1 MCLAIP
7 AKLVEVHGEE
17 GTIELGGSRKTV
29 LLTLVNNPSV
39 GQYVLVHAGYAI
51 EVIGE
56 AEAHEVA
63 ALQRAV
69 FEAEQEDV
77 G

>member
-1 MCLAIP
+1 
-7 AKLVEVHGEE
+7 VF
-17 GTIELGGSRKTV
+17 
-29 LLTLVNNPSV
+29 LTLVNNPSV

-56 AEAHEVA
+56 AEAREVA

-69 FEAEQEDV
+69 FEAEQEEAEEQV
-77 G
+77 R

>member
-7 AKLVEVHGEE
+7 AKLVEVQGNE
-17 GTIELGGSRKTV
+17 GVIELGGSRKTV
-29 LLTLVNNPSV
+29 LLTLVGDARV
-39 GQYVLVHAGYAI
+39 GQYVLLHAGYAI

-63 ALQRAV
+63 ALQRTV
-69 FEAEQEDV
+69 FEAEEENP
-77 G
+77 